1 MDMKSNT
8 LQMYIRFFIISPP
21 SFWLEAD
28 TQSKYPYILYKRK
41 KYKTPLK
48 KIKKL
53 EIISSFYHL
62 IGLILFFIKK
72 LFVLEKGLLPKNPF
86 LAEKGDG

>member
-28 TQSKYPYILYKRK
+28 TQSKYPYILYNRK
-41 KYKTPLK
+41 IYKTPPK
-48 KIKKL
+48 KNKKTRNN
-53 EIISSFYHL
+53 F
-62 IGLILFFIKK
+62 
-72 LFVLEKGLLPKNPF
+72 
-86 LAEKGDG
+86 